1 MMMRAGRMIQKVQ
14 SRMTVEELELGMMIE
29 ELELGMMIEE
39 QSMSYWRLRPEL
51 LVAG

>member
-1 MMMRAGRMIQKVQ
+1 MVEMMMRAGRMIQKVQ

-29 ELELGMMIEE
+29 E
-39 QSMSYWRLRPEL
+39 QSMSYWRLRSEL